1 MNELCYSLKMS
12 NLPNKKEQII
22 QVHASLINMV
32 VQTHL
37 NHRLRPQ
44 LNEVLKTSAENGWQ
58 NLVLR
63 IYKIL
68 EGERSDSLL
77 KDLDEE
83 DAIIIEAILKG
94 IQDPATLPD
103 PTTKNANPSMA
114 APGIAHMVNEASR
127 GNTQALT
134 LLSTMAEQMSQAGGD
149 MSILAAIM
157 KKLVDGERDPEI
169 LSKGM
174 GVQGES
180 LVNTILEE
188 LSKLQLH

>member
-1 MNELCYSLKMS
+1 MS
-12 NLPNKKEQII
+12 NLPDRKEQVI

-37 NHRLRPQ
+37 NPQLRPQ
-44 LNEVLKTSAENGWQ
+44 LSEVLKTSAQNGWQ

-68 EGERSDSLL
+68 EGERSEALL

-83 DAIIIEAILKG
+83 DAIIIEAILNG
-94 IQDPATLPD
+94 IQNPATLPD
-103 PTTKNANPSMA
+103 PSAKPANPTMA

-134 LLSTMAEQMSQAGGD
+134 LLSKMAEQMSQAGGD

-157 KKLVDGERDPEI
+157 KKLIDGERDPEI

-174 GVQGES
+174 GAQGES
-180 LVNTILEE
+180 LVSSILEE
-188 LSKLQLH
+188 LGKLQLH